1 LICQIKTSIT
11 DKIAQKIFYINYCVN
26 FGKILALQRCNNIV
40 NLKLNIMDI
49 QKILVGAFAG
59 LIAGAVIGILA
70 APASGNET
78 RQKITGSANNLKR
91 RFRRLAGKAEKEIDG
106 IETTLS

>member
-1 LICQIKTSIT
+1 MGL
-11 DKIAQKIFYINYCVN
+11 
-26 FGKILALQRCNNIV
+26 
-40 NLKLNIMDI
+40 

-59 LIAGAVIGILA
+59 LVAGAVIGILT

-91 RFRRLAGKAEKEIDG
+91 RIRRLAGKTEKEMDRVS
-106 IETTLS
+106 TSLTS